1 VSEGKTL
8 FLTSLQQTCNEY
20 LYLNINKCEL
30 AFLLQKPSSDSLVIC
45 FREACLVTMI
55 HTPEPEHGAL
65 RHRAQCSETLGTV
78 LWDTEHS
85 ALRHRARY
93 SETLSTVLW
102 DTEHGALRHWAQC
115 SETQTT
121 VLWDTEHSA
130 LRHRARCSEN
140 QSTPELHVLHVL
152 TTYSTCSC
160 PRQ

>member
-1 VSEGKTL
+1 MILSTVAINAVNRVSGGKRL
-8 FLTSLQQTCNEY
+8 FLASLQQTCNEY

-65 RHRAQCSETLGTV
+65 RHRAQCSETL
-78 LWDTEHS
+78 
-85 ALRHRARY
+85 
-93 SETLSTVLW
+93 STVLW
-102 DTEHGALRHWAQC
+102 DTDHGTLRHWAQC

-140 QSTPELHVLHVL
+140 QSTPELHVLHML
-152 TTYSTCSC
+152 TTYSTCSY
-160 PRQ
+160 PG